1 MTPEELLAAARR
13 LIERPEAAT
22 AGVWPRAAALL
33 TRQALEQAMA
43 LLWAAEAQAA
53 DLSGCSMRSQ
63 VLCLTAYLDP
73 PTAAR
78 TAYLWAALSRA
89 CHYHPYELAPTAAEL
104 NTWLNEAAQL
114 VTLVQARHPSTAARS
129 PIANDSIKR

>member
-13 LIERPEAAT
+13 LIERPDAAT

-33 TRQALEQAMA
+33 TRQALEQTMA
-43 LLWAAEAQAA
+43 LLWAAEVQAT
-53 DLSGCSMRSQ
+53 DLAGCSMRAQIRS
-63 VLCLTAYLDP
+63 LAPSLDP

-78 TAYLWAALSRA
+78 AASLWPALSRA

-104 NTWLNEAAQL
+104 
-114 VTLVQARHPSTAARS
+114 ST
-129 PIANDSIKR
+129 